1 MDLDLDLD
9 LGDDLRMRALVKDDA
24 ALLVE
29 ATSGEPAP
37 SLWGPRPVGPYSPHD
52 AQAALSAWDPAAGG
66 QFSIGILHGRRL
78 LGAVGLMPDRP
89 GSIELAYWIR
99 PEDRGRG
106 IASRAAQAT
115 TLWVHRN
122 LAIPRIWLE
131 IHPGNEPSLRL
142 ARRAGYH
149 LEQRLS
155 RHCRDWSCED
165 AGHDSWHDCL
175 IWAHTSDQTPAT
187 AHQATR
193 EAGPGHSREQP
204 PVPVDLADP
213 EDRWACP
220 VCRRADCA
228 HVPSAAQSPLTT
240 ELSPVTK

>member
-1 MDLDLDLD
+1 MELMDLDLDLD

-37 SLWGPRPVGPYSPHD
+37 SLWGPPRGVLLAARRAGGAVGLGSCR
-52 AQAALSAWDPAAGG
+52 GG

-89 GSIELAYWIR
+89 GSIELAYWMR
-99 PEDRGRG
+99 PEQRGRG

-149 LEQRLS
+149 LE
-155 RHCRDWSCED
+155 
-165 AGHDSWHDCL
+165 
-175 IWAHTSDQTPAT
+175 
-187 AHQATR
+187 
-193 EAGPGHSREQP
+193 
-204 PVPVDLADP
+204 
-213 EDRWACP
+213 
-220 VCRRADCA
+220 
-228 HVPSAAQSPLTT
+228 
-240 ELSPVTK
+240 